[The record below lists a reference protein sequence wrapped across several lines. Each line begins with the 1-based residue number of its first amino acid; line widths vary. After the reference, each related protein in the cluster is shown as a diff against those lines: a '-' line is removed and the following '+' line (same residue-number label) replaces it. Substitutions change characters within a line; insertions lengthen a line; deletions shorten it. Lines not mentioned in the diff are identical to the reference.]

1 MYKNG
6 AEEPEVIKVKTEK
19 YLYGAEADAVA
30 RGIGAGKAIFPTMS
44 CDDTLALMRSLDRWR
59 EQIGLRYDGE

>member
-1 MYKNG
+1 M
-6 AEEPEVIKVKTEK
+6 VKTEK

-30 RGIGAGKAIFPTMS
+30 RGIGAGKAIFPAMS